1 MELLGGLIMENCGS
15 RGGGGPFSVG
25 RELVEFVY
33 NAHDGGVKLIS
44 VLEGEE
50 SKSYIHFSAR

>member
-1 MELLGGLIMENCGS
+1 MENCGS